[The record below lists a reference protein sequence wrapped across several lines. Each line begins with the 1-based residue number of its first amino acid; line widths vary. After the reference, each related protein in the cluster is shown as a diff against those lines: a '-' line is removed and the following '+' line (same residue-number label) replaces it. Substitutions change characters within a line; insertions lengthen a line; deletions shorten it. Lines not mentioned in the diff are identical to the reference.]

1 MRLRLLTEFQDVPLK
16 VVLPLLLV
24 AFAAAMV
31 FALWTYRRARRV
43 VQPVWYSTLI
53 ALRCLAVLV
62 LFLCVL
68 KPVVVAPE
76 EAPRRGRVA
85 VFLDNTGSMA
95 RTKDS
100 LGGARLD
107 AAKEFLFGSGDVLG
121 GVRRRFH
128 VNLYAF
134 GEAATPLKNARE
146 LGEPEDVTNL
156 GDVLD
161 TVEALAAAG
170 GLDAAVIV
178 SDGVHTAGEEG
189 PLLARALSVP
199 TYCVGVGEKGSA
211 AGAAPD
217 VAVTEVVAKRTMYAG
232 TRTTINFTV
241 AKQNVPRGE
250 VRVVATDGTS
260 AIGETTVELSGA
272 EGTERFSM
280 EVTPRETGPRRFTL
294 TATKL
299 SGEKIVANNSRYFS
313 AAVKDPDLKVL
324 YFEGRPRWEF
334 KYLRRTMEETP
345 NLRLVSV
352 VRTATE
358 SFYVQGGDT
367 DLDFSAGLPKEL
379 RTLKEFNVIV
389 LGAGGTEILS
399 TADVANLAA
408 YIEGGKGL
416 IVLGTEDLA
425 SFKGTPLEKALP
437 LHLEKG
443 RTPERFELAVTP
455 EGARHPVLAGV
466 AEKLKDDAA
475 LRTLQGRVLTG
486 RQRGGATVLA
496 TARPSSPRS
505 DGTDPVLAGQSP
517 VIAVQNYGKG
527 RCLLITADNTWRW
540 YLHLQQRGYESLYA
554 TFWLQA
560 VRWAAEIEPGEK
572 AKAFPIAAWTDKD
585 YYDPGDEVEVTL
597 ETEEAIDKVAAVL
610 KRGGEEVGPL
620 QWRARDDRP
629 NTYTATLQPAD
640 VDEYEIAVRYGAEG
654 RSLHFAVGDPLL
666 ELTDTGLN
674 ENLLKGIALR
684 SGGRYF
690 DLTQGT
696 DLVEALKR
704 PTRQPLAAR
713 AEIGIWD
720 TPWPFL
726 VFIALCSAE
735 WFIRR
740 WKQLT

>member
-16 VVLPLLLV
+16 VVLPVLLV
-24 AFAAAMV
+24 AFAAALV

-43 VQPVWYSTLI
+43 LRPGWYYTLI
-53 ALRCLAVLV
+53 LLRCVAVLV

-68 KPVVVAPE
+68 KPVLVTPE

-100 LGGARLD
+100 LGG
-107 AAKEFLFGSGDVLG
+107 
-121 GVRRRFH
+121 
-128 VNLYAF
+128 
-134 GEAATPLKNARE
+134 
-146 LGEPEDVTNL
+146 
-156 GDVLD
+156 
-161 TVEALAAAG
+161 
-170 GLDAAVIV
+170 LDAAVVV

-199 TYCVGVGEKGSA
+199 THCVGVGEKGSA

-217 VAVTEVVAKRTMYAG
+217 VAVTEIVAKRTMFAR

-241 AKQNVPRGE
+241 AKRNVPRGE
-250 VRVVATDGTS
+250 VRVVATDGRN
-260 AIGETTVELSGA
+260 AIGEKTVELSGA

-299 SGEKIVANNSRYFS
+299 ADEKIVANNSRYFS

-345 NLRLVSV
+345 NLRLISV

-358 SFYVQGGDT
+358 SFYVQGGDS
-367 DLDFSAGLPKEL
+367 DLDFSAGLPKKL
-379 RTLKEFNVIV
+379 KTLNDFNVII

-399 TADVANLAA
+399 TADIANLAA
-408 YIEGGKGL
+408 YVEGGKGL

-425 SFKGTPLEKALP
+425 SFKNTPLEKVLP
-437 LHLEKG
+437 LHIEKG
-443 RTPERFELAVTP
+443 RNPERFQLSVTP
-455 EGARHPVLAGV
+455 EGARHAILAGV
-466 AEKLKDDAA
+466 AEKLDDDPA

-496 TARPSSPRS
+496 T
-505 DGTDPVLAGQSP
+505 DGTEPVL
-517 VIAVQNYGKG
+517 AVQNYGKG
-527 RCLLITADNTWRW
+527 HCLLITADNTWRW

-585 YYDPGDEVEVTL
+585 YYDPGDEIEVTL

-610 KRGGEEVGPL
+610 KRGGEDVGPL

-640 VDEYEIAVRYGAEG
+640 VDEYEIAVRYGAED

-674 ENLLKGIALR
+674 ENLLKAIALR

-690 DLTQGT
+690 DLTQGS

-726 VFIALCSAE
+726 VFVLLCSAE